1 MDFFKVVMVVWVVWG
16 GVIYILPSASVIG
29 FQLWGCGGR
38 VSREVTNKDPQL
50 PSFQPRSQSSDAVQ
64 PLAPVTHH
72 CPKRRH
78 WSQSEPEL
86 VTQACLCDLSSAGGL
101 CTVPHPHPLTPPPSN
116 SAASQLSGMLSAPPA
131 TTLPVFLMHHPLR
144 RLLNPVQPQTVS
156 DYPGTLRSPTSPCG
170 LFRLSHI
177 NTSTESWRA
186 TTTDYEWMKDAC
198 KQMNI
203 QQTDF
208 KPFNIHP

>member
-1 MDFFKVVMVVWVVWG
+1 MDFFKVVMVVWVVWGVG

-101 CTVPHPHPLTPPPSN
+101 CTVPHPHPLTPLPLTVLPLSCLACCRPPLLRLCPS
-116 SAASQLSGMLSAPPA
+116 SSCIIPLDGSLTQSSLRRSRITLAPSDHPLPPVA
-131 TTLPVFLMHHPLR
+131 CLGLVILTLP
-144 RLLNPVQPQTVS
+144 Q
-156 DYPGTLRSPTSPCG
+156 
-170 LFRLSHI
+170 
-177 NTSTESWRA
+177 RA
-186 TTTDYEWMKDAC
+186 EG
-198 KQMNI
+198 QL
-203 QQTDF
+203 QQTMSG
-208 KPFNIHP
+208 